1 MAQTTPILLIE
12 DNPLLRDGI
21 ASVLRRQPDLAIVA
35 MAEGVEEALHRARE
49 TRPRV
54 ILTDATLGDA
64 DCRALVSDLRQEVPE
79 SRVIVMDLL
88 AVDDDIV
95 AYVRAGAAGFV
106 TKDATPDELVN
117 AIRTVAG
124 GSHVLPPT
132 MTATLFSQITTDVIS
147 RNRPDA
153 IVSQRL
159 TQREREVI
167 GLIGEG
173 LSNKE
178 IAVRLHI
185 ATHTVKSHVHNVLE
199 KLALHSRLQVAAYAH
214 ETGEAPDAM

>member
-1 MAQTTPILLIE
+1 
-12 DNPLLRDGI
+12 
-21 ASVLRRQPDLAIVA
+21 
-35 MAEGVEEALHRARE
+35 
-49 TRPRV
+49 
-54 ILTDATLGDA
+54 
-64 DCRALVSDLRQEVPE
+64 
-79 SRVIVMDLL
+79 MDLL